1 MDREVVQG
9 VGQTNRTDTYQ
20 RGEQKKNEEKSYE
33 KKTRRKTE
41 QASKNGRRRELERMN
56 MNAERFKRRS

>member
-1 MDREVVQG
+1 MFRELAKP
-9 VGQTNRTDTYQ
+9 TKRILIREENRRKT
-20 RGEQKKNEEKSYE
+20 KKKATK

-56 MNAERFKRRS
+56 ASNDEASAQVAS

>member
-9 VGQTNRTDTYQ
+9 VGQTNQTDTYQ

-33 KKTRRKTE
+33 KKNEK
-41 QASKNGRRRELERMN
+41 KNRAGKQEWQEERIGKN
-56 MNAERFKRRS
+56 ERFKRRS